1 MTISLIICA
10 TASGDLLP
18 PYVVYKSVQLYSSWC
33 QGGPP
38 NCRYGN
44 SPSGWF
50 DGTVFREWVEVISML
65 EKSHAKLIC
74 LLKCTDWPRAV
85 SNRNVESVAELL
97 GSRAL
102 IGIIDKY
109 IPGEDFD
116 VFIERLGNFFRM
128 NGIRQDTLK
137 SQLFQEKLTSDAYK
151 VLKSAVQPPTVN
163 E

>member
-44 SPSGWF
+44 SPSEWF
-50 DGTVFREWVEVISML
+50 DGTVFREWVESTFIPDLCKKEGKKIILCDNLSTHVTLEVISML

-85 SNRNVESVAELL
+85 SNRV
-97 GSRAL
+97 
-102 IGIIDKY
+102 K
-109 IPGEDFD
+109 
-116 VFIERLGNFFRM
+116 
-128 NGIRQDTLK
+128 
-137 SQLFQEKLTSDAYK
+137 
-151 VLKSAVQPPTVN
+151 
-163 E
+163 